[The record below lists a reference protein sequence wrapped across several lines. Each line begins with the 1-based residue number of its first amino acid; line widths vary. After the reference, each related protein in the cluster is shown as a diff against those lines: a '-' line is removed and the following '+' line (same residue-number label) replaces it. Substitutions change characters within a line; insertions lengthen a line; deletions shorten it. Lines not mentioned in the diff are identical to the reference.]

1 MTRQPCGENVWWHGC
16 TINPYIR
23 FRASYECYPFLPK
36 MPRNAKNK
44 ALCPSYGVFV
54 FLFFRFSS
62 FLCLVF
68 FSSFRFHNVVVLY
81 YYTLLYSAQLYLT
94 LLYRCMLNFVPFHL
108 NLFYFT
114 LPHSIPLFHILF
126 CFSLFFSVGQSFVW
140 FTLLYSAL
148 FCSWFGFLV
157 LVFFTLFFFALRFAP
172 LFSFS
177 AIFLVHLHS
186 TLHCSTSCNLLGH
199 ISPNSLPV
207 GLLIVKDNGCTWS
220 CGRLVDPGCA
230 WAVLGGLGR
239 GSGVPMGLFR

>member
-1 MTRQPCGENVWWHGC
+1 M
-16 TINPYIR
+16 
-23 FRASYECYPFLPK
+23 
-36 MPRNAKNK
+36 
-44 ALCPSYGVFV
+44 
-54 FLFFRFSS
+54 
-62 FLCLVF
+62 
-68 FSSFRFHNVVVLY
+68 
-81 YYTLLYSAQLYLT
+81 LLYSAELYLT

-114 LPHSIPLFHILF
+114 LPYSIPLFHSILNF
-126 CFSLFFSVGQSFVW
+126 RHFFLWASPLHGSLCSTLFF
-140 FTLLYSAL
+140 
-148 FCSWFGFLV
+148 FCSWFAFFG

-186 TLHCSTSCNLLGH
+186 TLHCSTSCNLLDH
-199 ISPNSLPV
+199 ISPNSLLV
-207 GLLIVKDNGCTWS
+207 GLLIIKGNGCAWG